1 MNAFNLN
8 VDAYTPK
15 ELERLF
21 GLRPLY
27 TEGEI
32 NESYTKLIKQLKKS
46 KDLGLEK
53 QKDILFFL
61 DTVSN
66 KLINNVE
73 KKPSTKGTWSE
84 TLTPTEQ
91 YGSNIIITNA
101 NTIAGKKARTT
112 DGRIAVSGAAPP
124 GYINP
129 INVRT
134 IMQPISIDSRFRPN
148 YYATQSTNF
157 SIMLPFVQ
165 KKVISMRVATIEMPM
180 TWYSFT
186 TTFGNTSF
194 LVIADP
200 SGQSWDRKTP
210 DYGGKWS
217 WDYNDLRG
225 NLITTATDAAR
236 DNPNYKGFLPVQPA
250 WLVNIPNGNYEVSFL
265 DKNKSM
271 PIDTAINDALSVAI
285 PGAIDIE
292 GRFGYEAN
300 PGPADPTTTTGS
312 IGWLN
317 AGVPLGATVDSSLAD
332 IRFTVGRGSGRS
344 IFASPG
350 YPSNAVYGGGAMP
363 FVPDGITNPK
373 KIVGLRF
380 NIYPWGDL
388 DMTGSI
394 QTKLGWQI
402 GFRAAQY
409 IMGKGAWDGLT
420 TGGDQPPALRLPD
433 YINNDASGIPISA
446 ISEGICMP
454 TGPRYGFL
462 SIDDHC
468 NSHGPHYLVA
478 YSKSTLDDNIIT
490 RINLSAEMDK
500 TGVYK
505 DNSDPGISTQ
515 VNRTREY
522 FGPVDIQKLEIKVYD
537 EYGRILDLNNM
548 DWSFTLAFEKLY
560 D

>member
-73 KKPSTKGTWSE
+73 EKPSTKGTWSE
-84 TLTPTEQ
+84 ALTPTEQ

-148 YYATQSTNF
+148 YYASQSTNF

-186 TTFGNTSF
+186 TTFGNTAF

-200 SGQSWDRKTP
+200 SGQSWDRTTP

-271 PIDTAINDALSVAI
+271 PIDTAINDALSVAL

-317 AGVPLGATVDSSLAD
+317 AGAPLGATVDSSLAD

-344 IFASPG
+344 VFASPG
-350 YPSNAVYGGGAMP
+350 YPSNIVYGGGAMP
-363 FVPDGITNPK
+363 FVPDGVTNPK